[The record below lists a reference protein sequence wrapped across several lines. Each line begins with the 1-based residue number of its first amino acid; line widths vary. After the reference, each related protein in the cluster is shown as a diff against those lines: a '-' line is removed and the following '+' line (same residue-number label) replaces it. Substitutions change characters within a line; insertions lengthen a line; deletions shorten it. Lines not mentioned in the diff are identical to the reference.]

1 MRDNTQ
7 REGNGRL
14 AYGNQIYK
22 RNMPTS
28 SDMGDS
34 RLKVKLYAYAKR
46 THEHFRRNESALAE
60 S

>member
-34 RLKVKLYAYAKR
+34 RLKVKL
-46 THEHFRRNESALAE
+46 RRGVTPTARANGLG
-60 S
+60 